1 MRHLFVALFGL
12 LLGAAAAG
20 AVLYYN
26 PVTDS
31 SAAAPSP
38 ADRLLRYSLPDQVL
52 EFSLGEA
59 AELFGQSAGDDSL
72 WEDTINGTAVLGLV
86 LNDHVDQPAAIA
98 SRLMAASAD
107 TDLLLHGVLV
117 SDYWLV
123 TIPGEGS
130 LFVRADSNVWP
141 FLKQTLLPVWYFDQP
156 WQGPVEYRP
165 TVGPGA
171 DNTAR
176 VMGISGAFSDQDG
189 SAVERYNITALD
201 PISHS
206 AAVVG
211 ELYLHLPGPQV
222 AAQN

>member
-20 AVLYYN
+20 VLLYYN
-26 PVTDS
+26 PVTDT
-31 SAAAPSP
+31 SAAVPGR

-52 EFSLGEA
+52 EFSLGEV
-59 AELFGQSAGDDSL
+59 AELLGQSAGDDPL
-72 WEDTINGTAVLGLV
+72 WEDTINRTAVLGLV
-86 LNDHVDQPAAIA
+86 LNDDVDQPAAIA

-107 TDLLLHGVLV
+107 TDLLLHGVVV

-130 LFVRADSNVWP
+130 LFVRAESNVWP
-141 FLKQTLLPVWYFDQP
+141 FLKRTLVPVWYFDRP
-156 WQGPVEYRP
+156 WQGPAEYRP
-165 TVGPGA
+165 TVGPGP

-176 VMGISGAFSDQDG
+176 VLGLSGVFGDQDG
-189 SAVERYNITALD
+189 SAVERYNVTALD
-201 PISHS
+201 PVNRS

-211 ELYLHLPGPQV
+211 ELYLHLPGLQV
-222 AAQN
+222 AAQD

>member
-1 MRHLFVALFGL
+1 MKHFFVALFGL

-20 AVLYYN
+20 VVLYYN
-26 PVTDS
+26 PVTGA
-31 SAAAPSP
+31 SAAVPGRT
-38 ADRLLRYSLPDQVL
+38 DRLLRYSLPDEVL
-52 EFSLGEA
+52 EFSLGAA
-59 AELFGQSAGDDSL
+59 AEFLGQSAGDDPL

-86 LNDHVDQPAAIA
+86 LNDDVDQPAAIA
-98 SRLMAASAD
+98 SRLMAASSD

-141 FLKQTLLPVWYFDQP
+141 FLKQTLMPVWYFDRP

-165 TVGPGA
+165 TVGPGP
-171 DNTAR
+171 DHTAT
-176 VMGISGAFSDQDG
+176 VLGLSGVFGDQDG
-189 SAVERYNITALD
+189 TAVERYNVTALD
-201 PISHS
+201 PVSHS

-211 ELYLHLPGPQV
+211 EIYLHLPGLQV
-222 AAQN
+222 AVQD